1 MQNGRPSTETKV
13 ADLRVYSA
21 YLGISIFIAL
31 VILGYFAAG
40 ASWYLIL
47 GFFSIVYLLMNIYLL
62 VICYKLPEKPRHFW
76 RIWRNLFTG
85 ISLIYLCLYSTGW
98 SIVI

>member
-1 MQNGRPSTETKV
+1 MEPAHSIETKV

-21 YLGISIFIAL
+21 YLGISIFIVL

-62 VICYKLPEKPRHFW
+62 ILGYQLPEKPKSFW

-85 ISLIYLCLYSTGW
+85 ISFIYLCLYSAG
-98 SIVI
+98 IF

>member
-1 MQNGRPSTETKV
+1 MEPANSSVATKV

-21 YLGISIFIAL
+21 YLGISIFVAL

-62 VICYKLPEKPRHFW
+62 VISYKLSGKPRRFW
-76 RIWRNLFTG
+76 QIWTNVFTG
-85 ISLIYLCLYSTGW
+85 VCYIFLCLYSAGGLF
-98 SIVI
+98 